1 MKTVLDCI
9 DSGARYLEKR
19 GIEDA
24 RRNMQ
29 WLVAKELGCSRV
41 ELYTQFDRPLREV
54 ELTPLRTYLKRRGE
68 GEPLQHLLGTVEFH
82 GHKFH
87 CDPRALIPRPE
98 TEELVSAIL
107 ERSFPRPSRLLD
119 VGTGSGVLGLS
130 IAKALGEDCEEAV
143 LSDLSTEALT
153 LACENA
159 QLLELSPIFLE
170 SDLLAEVDGA
180 FQLIAANLPYVSES
194 ERASLSVEVSHD
206 PPTALFA
213 GPDGLDLI
221 RRFVPEAGQHLS
233 PGGLLA
239 MEIGF
244 DQGPQVV
251 ALVKEAGLE
260 EVQLV
265 KDLAENPRFVFAR
278 APAST

>member
-9 DSGARYLEKR
+9 ESGTRYLEKR

-41 ELYTQFDRPLREV
+41 ELYTQFDRPLLEE
-54 ELTPLRTYLKRRGE
+54 ELSPLRGYLKRRGE
-68 GEPLQHLLGTVEFH
+68 GEPLQHLLGTVEFC
-82 GHKFH
+82 GHEFR
-87 CDPRALIPRPE
+87 CDRRALVPRPE

-130 IAKALGEDCEEAV
+130 LAKALGEDCEEAV
-143 LSDLSTEALT
+143 LSDLSTDALA
-153 LACENA
+153 LARENA
-159 QLLELSPIFLE
+159 QLLELSPTFLE
-170 SDLLAEVDGA
+170 SDLLAEVGGG
-180 FQLIAANLPYVSES
+180 FQLITANLPYVTES
-194 ERASLSVEVSHD
+194 ERGSLSAEVAHD
-206 PPTALFA
+206 PPSALFA
-213 GPDGLDLI
+213 GPDGLELI
-221 RRFVPEAGQHLS
+221 RRFLPEVGQHLN

-265 KDLAENPRFVFAR
+265 KDLAENPRFVFAQ
-278 APAST
+278 APTLT